1 MFVKSFK
8 LAPKMKTGQGET
20 HSADIA
26 QKSCEVQLMNYVYN
40 SAEGK
45 HHLLEG
51 ELEAAA
57 EVVVKW
63 NLH

>member
-1 MFVKSFK
+1 M
-8 LAPKMKTGQGET
+8 KMGQEET
-20 HSADIA
+20 HSADTA
-26 QKSCEVQLMNYVYN
+26 QKPCEVQLMNYVYN

>member
-1 MFVKSFK
+1 M
-8 LAPKMKTGQGET
+8 GWEET
-20 HSADIA
+20 HSADTA
-26 QKSCEVQLMNYVYN
+26 QKPCELQLMNYVCN